1 MELDI
6 HLKIRCAL
14 QKNTNSILIFP
25 SAVAHLYTIKLK
37 AAGNHD
43 FEKFSTQNVHSV
55 IRYTY
60 D

>member
-1 MELDI
+1 MEVDI

-43 FEKFSTQNVHSV
+43 FENKKFFNSKCAFG
-55 IRYTY
+55 